1 MWILTLKEK
10 YSTKKF
16 VFDPGG
22 ILDLSTLEDGHDSRT
37 NHFEERGNDVNTS
50 MTRNLN
56 PIRIQENDENPST
69 TRNPSLTRIQD
80 IIRNPYPARI
90 EDPLTYDG
98 ILITWACAKKMKEAL
113 HMLIKAIWA
122 QSTKLNHSY
131 PYGAHGIN
139 FGPKLIHLVQIE
151 DLGPNN
157 VIGSNLDSL
166 SPKE

>member
-1 MWILTLKEK
+1 
-10 YSTKKF
+10 
-16 VFDPGG
+16 
-22 ILDLSTLEDGHDSRT
+22 
-37 NHFEERGNDVNTS
+37 

-98 ILITWACAKKMKEAL
+98 VPITWACAKNMKKAFD
-113 HMLIKAIWA
+113 MLIQAIWA
-122 QSTKLNHSY
+122 QSTNLNQSD
-131 PYGAHGIN
+131 PYGAHGVHS
-139 FGPKLIHLVQIE
+139 GLKLIHLVQIK